1 MEPSFLGNLD
11 YITILQNILYV
22 LMVNGVRMEAPQRT
36 IDING
41 LFWSNFPKQKV
52 KLQQLFVMLGG
63 TVYFRIFN
71 NSSPYPQ
78 IPIGPLNH
86 CEDQKC
92 PQDTKGALVKR
103 SISVKYDPRPS
114 SDAGETPAT

>member
-63 TVYFRIFN
+63 TVYFRIFS
-71 NSSPYPQ
+71 NSSPYYK
-78 IPIGPLNH
+78 PIGPLNH

-92 PQDTKGALVKR
+92 PQDTKGLW
-103 SISVKYDPRPS
+103 
-114 SDAGETPAT
+114 